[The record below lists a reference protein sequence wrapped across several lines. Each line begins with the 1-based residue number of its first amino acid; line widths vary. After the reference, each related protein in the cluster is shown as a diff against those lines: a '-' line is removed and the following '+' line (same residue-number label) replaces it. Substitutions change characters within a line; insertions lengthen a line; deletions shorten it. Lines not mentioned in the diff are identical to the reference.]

1 MVARVSQ
8 TSCAYVSHTENNC
21 PFWRGGDL
29 LAVLAQL
36 FAVLSGTPCPACPF
50 IAWGGVYVL
59 RIPLWQI
66 IHTLKIGTINISM
79 GNAPLGGVLEA
90 LAAIGFKNKFGIL
103 KYWVILKGIMN
114 KTKNKT
120 MTDIHCQLDEA
131 RLKDDWKQI
140 NELRVAEA
148 SKGKEMLEE
157 VLEQL
162 NHLKCKSSTAMGKN
176 FPLASRIETEFDRFA
191 SEINLYLE
199 RVEKLEEHFLKNQ
212 VLFKYK

>member
-1 MVARVSQ
+1 
-8 TSCAYVSHTENNC
+8 
-21 PFWRGGDL
+21 
-29 LAVLAQL
+29 
-36 FAVLSGTPCPACPF
+36 
-50 IAWGGVYVL
+50 
-59 RIPLWQI
+59 
-66 IHTLKIGTINISM
+66 M
-79 GNAPLGGVLEA
+79 GNAPLGGVLET
-90 LAAIGFKNKFGIL
+90 LATIGFKNKFGIL